1 MNPTRAHTKASEFDV
16 SKLSELPKVEVVMG
30 YANVDRAML
39 DAAIN
44 SGAKGIIN
52 AGVGNGSL
60 YPTAEDAFS
69 KAIANGV
76 IVARSSRVGSGE
88 TTRDDDKLGSI
99 ATDNL
104 SPAKARVLLMLGLT
118 KTNDKAKLQEYFYKY

>member
-1 MNPTRAHTKASEFDV
+1 
-16 SKLSELPKVEVVMG
+16 MG
-30 YANVDRAML
+30 YANADRAML
-39 DAAIN
+39 DAAI
-44 SGAKGIIN
+44 SSRAKGIIN

-60 YPTAEDAFS
+60 YPTAEEAFG

-88 TTRDDDKLGSI
+88 TTRGGETDDKFGSI

-104 SPAKARVLLMLGLT
+104 SPAKACVLLMLGLT